1 MSEVEQQAPK
11 AVYRNEETDYD
22 VSKLNPEAQQA
33 FMLLAQ
39 LQQNELRQAEIT
51 TNHYKAAQ
59 AHYNNVIKASDIFHN
74 PSGYGM
80 SSSRITISTAG
91 VLPKIKQFIKEK
103 LVVMREN

>member
-22 VSKLNPEAQQA
+22 VSKLTPEAQQA

-59 AHYNNVIKASDIFHN
+59 AHYNNVIK
-74 PSGYGM
+74 SGLTEEAIVGAEF
-80 SSSRITISTAG
+80 TEVEEEEVKA
-91 VLPKIKQFIKEK
+91 E
-103 LVVMREN
+103 

>member
-22 VSKLNPEAQQA
+22 VSKLTPEAQQA

-39 LQQNELRQAEIT
+39 LQQNELRQSEIT

-59 AHYNNVIKASDIFHN
+59 AHYNNVIKAGLTEEAIVGAEF
-74 PSGYGM
+74 
-80 SSSRITISTAG
+80 TEVEEEEVKA
-91 VLPKIKQFIKEK
+91 E
-103 LVVMREN
+103 

>member
-11 AVYRNEETDYD
+11 AVYRNEEKDYD
-22 VSKLNPEAQQA
+22 VSKLTPEAQQA

-59 AHYNNVIKASDIFHN
+59 AHYNNVIKAGLTEEAIVGAEF
-74 PSGYGM
+74 
-80 SSSRITISTAG
+80 TEVEEEEVKA
-91 VLPKIKQFIKEK
+91 E
-103 LVVMREN
+103 

>member
-22 VSKLNPEAQQA
+22 VSNLNPEAQQA

-59 AHYNNVIKASDIFHN
+59 AHYNNVIKAGLTEEAIVGAEF
-74 PSGYGM
+74 
-80 SSSRITISTAG
+80 TEVEEEEVKA
-91 VLPKIKQFIKEK
+91 E
-103 LVVMREN
+103 

>member
-22 VSKLNPEAQQA
+22 VSKLTPEAQQA

-51 TNHYKAAQ
+51 TNYYKAAQ
-59 AHYNNVIKASDIFHN
+59 AHYNNVIKAGLTEEAIVGAEF
-74 PSGYGM
+74 
-80 SSSRITISTAG
+80 TEVEEEEVKA
-91 VLPKIKQFIKEK
+91 E
-103 LVVMREN
+103 

>member
-39 LQQNELRQAEIT
+39 LQQNELRQSEIT

-59 AHYNNVIKASDIFHN
+59 AHYNNVIKAGLTEEAIVGAEF
-74 PSGYGM
+74 
-80 SSSRITISTAG
+80 TEVEEEEVKA
-91 VLPKIKQFIKEK
+91 E
-103 LVVMREN
+103 

>member
-22 VSKLNPEAQQA
+22 VSKLTPEAQQA

-59 AHYNNVIKASDIFHN
+59 AHYNNVIKAGLAEEAIVGAEFTEIEED
-74 PSGYGM
+74 
-80 SSSRITISTAG
+80 
-91 VLPKIKQFIKEK
+91 KE
-103 LVVMREN
+103 VETE

>member
-39 LQQNELRQAEIT
+39 LQQNELRQSEIT

-59 AHYNNVIKASDIFHN
+59 AHYNNVIKAGLTEEAIVGAEFTEIEED
-74 PSGYGM
+74 
-80 SSSRITISTAG
+80 
-91 VLPKIKQFIKEK
+91 KE
-103 LVVMREN
+103 VETE